1 MELRPKLSQYE
12 ERSFLS
18 LVEAIWHADADKAS
32 HDAWIAHFNNIVG
45 HPAGSDLLFYSNAD
59 ETGSINSPAHIV
71 ATIKSWH
78 QQKGRAAFKGQ
89 TLQPP
94 PVRQTLTPAQRASQS
109 SNRNLEKVRKLA
121 AEIQT
126 AEQQGKLKLTALEQ
140 QLARAPAVGTPV
152 QQLAASLAAL
162 RTLELAQHQAKAAF
176 DQLKRLQMP
185 VKFALDGAKRDA
197 TSPFL
202 NAAIQAVVLREI
214 TAGSQRHA
222 AALASTQARQPALYA
237 RGVKLIESLE
247 SRIAQLAKATATGPG
262 YGSLTLKAAAHAA
275 SLHPALLTA
284 QGLSREVASQQHH
297 LIKTFRSAIAEL
309 DWQAASLQGDHPGT
323 YADVV
328 EFVLSTP
335 SDDPRFAVTVP
346 LGEMLE
352 SERTDWAEL
361 AAERG
366 EVDLPVRL
374 CSTVRGAT
382 TGTSTGVKPF
392 TRYSHV
398 VMTATQGK
406 VVPSRVRVRAAR
418 WDASLQAFL
427 YTSEGAAPVTVQW
440 QTGSAPYARRDLS
453 SPPSIGF
460 LRMPP
465 VPLIERFATLAQVK
479 FDDYIVVF
487 PHDSGLSPVYIM
499 FRDRR
504 EL

>member
-1 MELRPKLSQYE
+1 MELRPELRQYE

-59 ETGSINSPAHIV
+59 ETGSINSPEHIV

-94 PVRQTLTPAQRASQS
+94 PVRQTLPPAQRASQT

-121 AEIQT
+121 VEIQT

-202 NAAIQAVVLREI
+202 NAAIQTVVLREI

-275 SLHPALLTA
+275 SLHPALLTV
-284 QGLSREVASQQHH
+284 QGLPREVVRQQHQ
-297 LIKTFRSAIAEL
+297 LVKTFRSAVAEL

-418 WDASLQAFL
+418 WDASRQAVL

-465 VPLIERFATLAQVK
+465 VPLIERFANLAQVK

>member
-1 MELRPKLSQYE
+1 MELKPHLSQYE
-12 ERSFLS
+12 EHSFLGF
-18 LVEAIWHADADKAS
+18 VEAIWQAETDKS
-32 HDAWIAHFNNIVG
+32 THNAWIAHFTNIID
-45 HPAGSDLLFYSNAD
+45 HPAGSDLLFYSQAE
-59 ETGSINSPAHIV
+59 ETGSINSPEHIV

-94 PVRQTLTPAQRASQS
+94 PARQTLTPAQRASQR
-109 SNRNLEKVRKLA
+109 SNLNLEKVRKLV
-121 AEIQT
+121 AEIQA

-140 QLARAPAVGTPV
+140 QLARSPASGTPA

-162 RTLELAQHQAKAAF
+162 RALELAQHQAKAAF
-176 DQLKRLQMP
+176 DQLKRLQMS
-185 VKFALDGAKRDA
+185 VKNALDSAKRDA
-197 TSPFL
+197 TSSFYD
-202 NAAIQAVVLREI
+202 AAIQAVVLREM

-222 AALASTQARQPALYA
+222 AALASTEARQPALYT

-262 YGSLTLKAAAHAA
+262 YGPLTLKAAAHAA
-275 SLHPALLTA
+275 SLYPALLTA

-297 LIKTFRSAIAEL
+297 LVKTFRSAVAEL

-335 SDDPRFAVTVP
+335 SDDPRYAVTVP

-352 SERTDWAEL
+352 SDRTDWAGL
-361 AAERG
+361 AAEHG

-382 TGTSTGVKPF
+382 SGSSAGVKPF

-398 VMTATQGK
+398 VMTPTQGK

-418 WDASLQAFL
+418 WDASRKAFL
-427 YTSEGAAPVTVQW
+427 FTSEGTVPVAVQW
-440 QTGSAPYARRDLS
+440 QAGSAPYITLDHSR
-453 SPPSIGF
+453 PPSIGF
-460 LRMPP
+460 LSMPP
-465 VPLIERFATLAQVK
+465 VPLIERFANLAQVQ

-487 PHDSGLSPVYIM
+487 PHGSGLSPVYIM

>member
-1 MELRPKLSQYE
+1 MKLEKRLQDYSEQ
-12 ERSFLS
+12 SFLLLVQNIWNLESNRFEHNS
-18 LVEAIWHADADKAS
+18 L
-32 HDAWIAHFNNIVG
+32 IAHFDQIIG

-59 ETGSINSPAHIV
+59 EIDSINSPEHIV

-162 RTLELAQHQAKAAF
+162 RALELAQHQAKAAF
-176 DQLKRLQMP
+176 DKLKRLQMP

-214 TAGSQRHA
+214 TASSQRHA
-222 AALASTQARQPALYA
+222 AALASAQARQPALYA

-262 YGSLTLKAAAHAA
+262 YGSLTLKAAAHSA
-275 SLHPALLTA
+275 SLHPALLTV
-284 QGLSREVASQQHH
+284 QGLPREVVRQQHQ
-297 LIKTFRSAIAEL
+297 LVKTFRSAVAEL

-406 VVPSRVRVRAAR
+406 VVPSRVRVRAAG

-427 YTSEGAAPVTVQW
+427 FTSEGAAPVTVQW
-440 QTGSAPYARRDLS
+440 QTGSAPYARRDPS
-453 SPPSIGF
+453 SPSSIGF
-460 LRMPP
+460 LSMPL
-465 VPLIERFATLAQVK
+465 VPLIERFADLAQVK

-487 PHDSGLSPVYIM
+487 PHNSGLSPVYIM